1 MPESEEQ
8 TQRLRNERDRL
19 QAEVT
24 ALRFEQMKQD
34 IAVLKQQLAEIQSLP
49 HAEAGHL
56 EYLAT
61 QTEPVEEDRIHDAVQ
76 ARRATI
82 QRTLRKFVDD
92 GQVKRSGDGINS
104 HGEQWRHGPERA
116 ETAKEP
122 VDH

>member
-49 HAEAGHL
+49 HAEAGLL

-61 QTEPVEEDRIHDAVQ
+61 QTEPVE
-76 ARRATI
+76 
-82 QRTLRKFVDD
+82 
-92 GQVKRSGDGINS
+92 
-104 HGEQWRHGPERA
+104 
-116 ETAKEP
+116 
-122 VDH
+122 